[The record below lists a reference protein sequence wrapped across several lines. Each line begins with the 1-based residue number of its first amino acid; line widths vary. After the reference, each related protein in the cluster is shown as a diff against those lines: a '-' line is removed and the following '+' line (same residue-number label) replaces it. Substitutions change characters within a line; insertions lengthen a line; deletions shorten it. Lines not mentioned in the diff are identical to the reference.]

1 MDPDRIGR
9 LDGYELAAA
18 GHLAEAEAWFR
29 VRRLQAPDDQHAL
42 AALSLVYLAQGRYA
56 EGVDGYELR
65 SLVKAQ
71 AAPDAPWPHWR
82 GEDLTGR
89 RLVIFP
95 EQGLGDAIQFA
106 RFAPLLQRSGADVTV
121 LCQPPLTRLFS
132 ALGVRVVTALGA
144 AEFPD
149 PDFWVLSNSL
159 LRCAGARADDV
170 PGAPYLQASAKVSA
184 GGHIGV
190 VGGGNP
196 HHHNDANR
204 SLPPDAEAEL
214 LRLPGAFSLRPEAT
228 GAVDFQDTADIIA
241 GLDLVI
247 TVDTSVAHL
256 AGALGK
262 PVWIMLPDHNTD
274 WRWMRGRE
282 DSPWYPS
289 ARLYR
294 QPAPGNWRGAGP
306 NQERPQG
313 LELGSSLAQ
322 ERYRSRGLP
331 TA

>member
-1 MDPDRIGR
+1 MDRERTRR

-18 GHLAEAEAWFR
+18 GRLTEAEAWFR
-29 VRRLQAPDDQHAL
+29 VRRLQAPQDQRAL
-42 AALSLVYLAQGRYA
+42 AALSLVFLAQGRYA
-56 EGVDGYELR
+56 EGVEGYELR
-65 SLVKAQ
+65 NLVRAGP
-71 AAPDAPWPHWR
+71 APQVPWPHWR
-82 GEDLTGR
+82 GEDLTGK

-106 RFAPLLQRSGADVTV
+106 RFAPRLQRSGADVTL
-121 LCQPPLTRLFS
+121 LCQPPLARLFS
-132 ALGVRVVTALGA
+132 TLGVRVVAAAGA

-159 LRCAGARADDV
+159 LRCAGPRADDV
-170 PGAPYLQASAKVSA
+170 PGAPYLRGSAKA
-184 GGHIGV
+184 PARGRIGV
-190 VGGGNP
+190 VGHGNP

-204 SLPPDAEAEL
+204 SLPAEAEAEL
-214 LRLPGAFSLRPEAT
+214 LRLPGAVSLLPEAT
-228 GAVDFQDTADIIA
+228 GAGDLQDTADIIA

-247 TVDTSVAHL
+247 TVDTAVAHL

-274 WRWMRGRE
+274 WRWMRGRD

-294 QPAPGNWRGAGP
+294 QTAPGAWREVLDRVKRDLAAP
-306 NQERPQG
+306 G
-313 LELGSSLAQ
+313 LAAPSD
-322 ERYRSRGLP
+322 
-331 TA
+331 